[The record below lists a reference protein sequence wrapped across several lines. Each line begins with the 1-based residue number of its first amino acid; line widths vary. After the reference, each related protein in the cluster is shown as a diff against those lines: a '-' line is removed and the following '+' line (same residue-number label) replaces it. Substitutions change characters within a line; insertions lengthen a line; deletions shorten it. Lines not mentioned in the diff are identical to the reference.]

1 MSKVVD
7 LIDSDEEFEKMQE
20 TLVIEKGQKV
30 NLDPSKKGKYIQED
44 EEEEE
49 QEENGEEKDDKEA
62 PKKKKTKRLSQ
73 K

>member
-7 LIDSDEEFEKMQE
+7 LIDSDDEFEKMQE

-30 NLDPSKKGKYIQED
+30 NLNPSKRGKYIQEGD
-44 EEEEE
+44 EEEEK
-49 QEENGEEKDDKEA
+49 EENKEENEDEA

>member
-7 LIDSDEEFEKMQE
+7 LIDSDDEFEKMQE

-30 NLDPSKKGKYIQED
+30 NLNPSKKGKYIQEGD
-44 EEEEE
+44 EEEK
-49 QEENGEEKDDKEA
+49 EENKEENEDEA